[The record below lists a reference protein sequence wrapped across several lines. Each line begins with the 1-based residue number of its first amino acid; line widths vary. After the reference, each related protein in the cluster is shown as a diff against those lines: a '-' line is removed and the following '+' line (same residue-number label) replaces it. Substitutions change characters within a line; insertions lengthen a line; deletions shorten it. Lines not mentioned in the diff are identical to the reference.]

1 MGGTYRRKRPVVFRT
16 DLGKCTRQYDQ
27 KTRMKQS
34 YTSAFHKNCLPR
46 VQDRQKKKEVD
57 RQQKKKEV
65 KKRSKD
71 KKELV

>member
-1 MGGTYRRKRPVVFRT
+1 
-16 DLGKCTRQYDQ
+16 
-27 KTRMKQS
+27 MKQS
-34 YTSAFHKNCLPR
+34 YTSAFDKNCLPR
-46 VQDRQKKKEVD
+46 VQDRQKKKEAD